1 MQELGKFNFKI
12 NVIPNVLEKYMSFSL
27 DNKLFFIGS
36 FKILSTLLNSLVK
49 NLGKNDFKHLNQ
61 EYKSKVL
68 DLDND
73 SIPKNLFL
81 VLKSLTHSTPLA
93 TLVATLILPNY

>member
-1 MQELGKFNFKI
+1 
-12 NVIPNVLEKYMSFSL
+12 MSFSL
-27 DNKLFFIGS
+27 DNKFFFIDS
-36 FKILSTLLNSLVK
+36 FKILSTLVK

-61 EYKSKVL
+61 QYKSKVLL

-73 SIPKNLFL
+73 SIPTNICL
-81 VLKSLTHSTPLA
+81 VLKSLTHSTPMA